1 MDNSLLLIIL
11 LIILRSSRINE
22 FGGLKSFSDYLRSL
36 KIEPDYTL
44 EKIKLLKKIGPYFPE
59 EYIPT
64 INRSILLTER
74 IIKINELASFMKYDE
89 YQYIKSPIPIKDN
102 KERISKILNI
112 VQREVSKSE
121 NNNLGM
127 VMDLIVN
134 MDKYKNLLSMLNSVK
149 SNEEGLKD
157 PSQLLNIFGPI
168 IGIDI
173 NKDKDK
179 LKDINRMMEIIKTL
193 NSKKEITGENKD
205 LNKLPDTE
213 KNHLEGS

>member
-121 NNNLGM
+121 NNNFGM

-205 LNKLPDTE
+205 LNKLPDTK
-213 KNHLEGS
+213 KNNLEGS

>member
-89 YQYIKSPIPIKDN
+89 YQYLKSPIPIKDN

-205 LNKLPDTE
+205 LNKLPDTK

>member
-89 YQYIKSPIPIKDN
+89 YQYLKSPIPIKDN

-121 NNNLGM
+121 NNNFGM

-205 LNKLPDTE
+205 LNKLPDTK
-213 KNHLEGS
+213 KNNLEGS

>member
-74 IIKINELASFMKYDE
+74 IIKINELVSFMKYDE

-121 NNNLGM
+121 NNNFGM

-149 SNEEGLKD
+149 SNEERLKD

-205 LNKLPDTE
+205 LNKLPDTK

>member
-1 MDNSLLLIIL
+1 LDNSLLLIIL

-89 YQYIKSPIPIKDN
+89 YQYLKSPIPIKDN

-205 LNKLPDTE
+205 LNKLPDTK

>member
-89 YQYIKSPIPIKDN
+89 YQYLKSPIPIKDN

-121 NNNLGM
+121 NNNFGM

-205 LNKLPDTE
+205 LNKLPDTK

>member
-121 NNNLGM
+121 NNNFGM

-205 LNKLPDTE
+205 LNKLPDTK

>member
-205 LNKLPDTE
+205 LNKLPDTK

>member
-1 MDNSLLLIIL
+1 LDNSLLLIIL

-89 YQYIKSPIPIKDN
+89 YQYLKSPIPIKDN

-121 NNNLGM
+121 NNNFGM

-205 LNKLPDTE
+205 LNKLPDTK

>member
-11 LIILRSSRINE
+11 LIILHSSRINE

-89 YQYIKSPIPIKDN
+89 YQYLKSPIPIKDN

-121 NNNLGM
+121 NNNFGM

-205 LNKLPDTE
+205 LNKLPDTK